1 MFRATVTRCF
11 QSFKGQGV
19 GASSRRRTKMTHENI
34 VKRLHPV
41 CAWGL
46 LCLAPFA
53 ALSGCGSSGPYD
65 YVPVSGTITYE
76 DGSKIPLAGARL
88 LFFPQDA
95 PEIGS
100 AVPRQAMANLDAE
113 GGFDCA
119 TSYKYGDGLIPG
131 KHKVVIQAN
140 PLVAG
145 KLIFPKACNNES
157 ETPLVI
163 DTADTPLAIKVP
175 QP

>member
-1 MFRATVTRCF
+1 M
-11 QSFKGQGV
+11 Q
-19 GASSRRRTKMTHENI
+19 
-34 VKRLHPV
+34 RLYSI
-41 CAWGL
+41 CTWGL
-46 LCLAPFA
+46 AWLAL
-53 ALSGCGSSGPYD
+53 LSASGGCGSGGPYD
-65 YVPVSGTITYE
+65 YVPVSGTVTYE
-76 DGSKIPLAGARL
+76 DGSKVPLAGARL

-95 PEIGS
+95 PEAGS

-113 GGFDCA
+113 GAFDCA

-140 PLVAG
+140 PLVDG

-175 QP
+175 KP